1 MGRPPRICICC
12 VAALLGAWPHS
23 DRGAGG
29 ERQRGGAVTARASLA
44 APRQPRGDHGPLA
57 SVRKLDHTQ
66 HLLEPPRVSMG
77 RTHTLLLLHGK
88 AGGCSEAVV
97 TSKGGL
103 QRVLLLRAPS
113 HECFSASG
121 AEPPEVCV
129 EQFHRRPFFS
139 LDCPWVGCPCPL
151 GKPLTCSVSH
161 HHGHYR
167 RVLSPHLT
175 AFTVPWHA
183 TEATASLDTYPP
195 GRSGRPLPPPGCSLT
210 LGLCP
215 VLRFCTPG
223 SNRMVRGLRE
233 FPPKGNHRPSHMLLL

>member
-121 AEPPEVCV
+121 AEPPGGLRGAVSPPAL
-129 EQFHRRPFFS
+129 FLTR
-139 LDCPWVGCPCPL
+139 LPL
-151 GKPLTCSVSH
+151 GGMSLPSGKASHVFRISSPWSLPQGPVSA
-161 HHGHYR
+161 
-167 RVLSPHLT
+167 PH
-175 AFTVPWHA
+175 
-183 TEATASLDTYPP
+183 SLH
-195 GRSGRPLPPPGCSLT
+195 SSLA
-210 LGLCP
+210 
-215 VLRFCTPG
+215 RD
-223 SNRMVRGLRE
+223 
-233 FPPKGNHRPSHMLLL
+233 